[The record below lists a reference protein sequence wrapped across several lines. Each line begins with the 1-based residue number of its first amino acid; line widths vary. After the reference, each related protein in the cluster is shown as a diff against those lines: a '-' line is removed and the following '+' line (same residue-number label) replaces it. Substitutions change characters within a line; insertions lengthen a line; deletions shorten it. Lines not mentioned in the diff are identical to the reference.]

1 MQAGSQRAKTA
12 HFTRFPRS
20 AQTFCNGRLVAL
32 TSRNSGPY
40 TRPTLGSE
48 AGGPAMPF
56 EEVKK
61 VWMNGRLVDFADAK
75 IHVFT
80 HALHYG
86 SGLFEGIRC
95 YNTANAGPAVFR
107 LEEHT
112 RRLFDSCKIYRMDL
126 PFTPEEINQA
136 CLDAVA
142 ANEFDDCYLRPV
154 VYRGF
159 HSLGV
164 YPAACPVDV
173 VIAAWKWGKYLG
185 PEAIENGV
193 DVRVS
198 SWNRMAPNTFPA
210 LAKATGNYMNSIL
223 IRQEAAIDGYAEGIA
238 LDVNGYVS
246 EGSGENVFI
255 VRDGKIFTP
264 PLGASILAGI
274 TRASVIRIARDL
286 GFEIVE
292 NLIPR
297 EMLYVADEVFFTG
310 TAAEVTPVR
319 SIDRIAVG
327 NGGRGPITERIQKE
341 FFDYI
346 AGEIPDRYQWFTP
359 VYAERGAAERK
370 PALAAH

>member
-1 MQAGSQRAKTA
+1 
-12 HFTRFPRS
+12 
-20 AQTFCNGRLVAL
+20 
-32 TSRNSGPY
+32 
-40 TRPTLGSE
+40 
-48 AGGPAMPF
+48 MPF

-95 YNTANAGPAVFR
+95 YDTANVGPAIFR

-112 RRLFDSCKIYRMDL
+112 RRLFDSCKIYRMEL
-126 PFTPEEINQA
+126 PFTPAEIVQA
-136 CLDAVA
+136 CVDAVA

-159 HSLGV
+159 NSLGV
-164 YPAACPVDV
+164 FPAACPVDV
-173 VIAAWKWGKYLG
+173 VIGAWKWGKYLG

-246 EGSGENVFI
+246 EGSGENVFV

-274 TRASVIRIARDL
+274 TRNSVIRIARDL
-286 GFEIVE
+286 GFEIIE

-297 EMLYVADEVFFTG
+297 ELLYVADEVFFTG

-319 SIDRIAVG
+319 SIDRIPVG
-327 NGGRGPITERIQKE
+327 DGHRGPITERIQKE
-341 FFDYI
+341 FFAYI
-346 AGEIPDRYQWFTP
+346 AGEIPDRYNWFTP
-359 VYAERGAAERK
+359 VYAERGAAARK
-370 PALAAH
+370 PALAAT

>member
-1 MQAGSQRAKTA
+1 
-12 HFTRFPRS
+12 
-20 AQTFCNGRLVAL
+20 
-32 TSRNSGPY
+32 
-40 TRPTLGSE
+40 
-48 AGGPAMPF
+48 MPF

-95 YNTANAGPAVFR
+95 YNTASVGPAIFR
-107 LEEHT
+107 LEAHI
-112 RRLFDSCKIYRMDL
+112 RRLFDSCKIYRMEL
-126 PFTPEEINQA
+126 PFSPEEISQA
-136 CLDAVA
+136 CLDAVS

-164 YPAACPVDV
+164 FPAACPVDV
-173 VIAAWKWGKYLG
+173 VIGAWKWGKYLG

-246 EGSGENVFI
+246 EGSGENVFV

-274 TRASVIRIARDL
+274 TRSSVIRIARDL

-292 NLIPR
+292 SLIPR
-297 EMLYVADEVFFTG
+297 ELLYVADEVFFTG

-319 SIDRIAVG
+319 SIDRVPVG
-327 NGGRGPITERIQKE
+327 NGRRGPITERIQKE
-341 FFDYI
+341 FFAYI
-346 AGEIPDRYQWFTP
+346 AGEIPDRFGWFTP
-359 VYAERGAAERK
+359 VYAERGAAAQK
-370 PALAAH
+370 PALAAT